1 MAFTELE
8 IAQHMKVLEDSL
20 WTLRRPA
27 LHLRDRIR
35 EGQRFTDQSIE
46 LFFVRPAY
54 NRPSEHIEESIAKVR
69 FVRTQRVWRIF
80 WKRADLKWHGYQ
92 PCPKAPTL
100 TAALRVINEDPHGCF
115 FG

>member
-35 EGQRFTDQSIE
+35 EGQRFTDQS
-46 LFFVRPAY
+46 LATGTFFG
-54 NRPSEHIEESIAKVR
+54 SKKVGPLC
-69 FVRTQRVWRIF
+69 WE
-80 WKRADLKWHGYQ
+80 RADGQWHGY
-92 PCPKAPTL
+92 PPGP
-100 TAALRVINEDPHGCF
+100 AAKSPVVALAVIPEDANGCF
-115 FG
+115 VG

>member
-8 IAQHMKVLEDSL
+8 IAQNMKVLEDSL
-20 WTLRRPA
+20 WTRRRPA

-69 FVRTQRVWRIF
+69 FVRTQRVCVF
-80 WKRADLKWHGYQ
+80 SGNEPTSNGMATNPVPKRQ
-92 PCPKAPTL
+92 
-100 TAALRVINEDPHGCF
+100 R
-115 FG
+115 